1 MAHACSKRDK
11 NILRPFCG
19 FFLAGRDRSK
29 RIPRTTTRNTRT
41 FTHSDTRVSE
51 RKRVSRRL
59 TFYQWHNRNLV
70 FLGDAASVRAQV
82 AKLGWRSNAG
92 VGKLARYRELQLPSS
107 THANRMDEESV
118 SRSPVWETV
127 DEISGEQSIRYT
139 TWIEGN
145 LIRTLQMRP

>member
-107 THANRMDEESV
+107 TQIGWTRNLFRGVRCGKQSTRFLEN
-118 SRSPVWETV
+118 SPLDILHGLKAT
-127 DEISGEQSIRYT
+127 
-139 TWIEGN
+139 
-145 LIRTLQMRP
+145 